1 MQTPETMKLIGSTKK
16 ITDKRKNGENT
27 SILKVVEVF
36 LIQRSLADNQY
47 QQKSEVLY
55 TLRLINLILIC

>member
-1 MQTPETMKLIGSTKK
+1 MQTPETMKLIGSTIK

-27 SILKVVEVF
+27 PILKVVEVF
-36 LIQRSLADNQY
+36 LIQRNLADNQY